1 MKSLQKGFT
10 LIELMI
16 VIAIIAILA
25 ATALPLY
32 QDYISKTQVTRVV
45 GELAAAKDLIDAA
58 LFDGKSAVLN
68 VKQTNNTNYEAIG
81 MATSQ
86 AGSGPTLGVSY
97 PNVRSTLIQS
107 LTMDTTLS
115 SSGIGSIKAVLGNKA
130 YKNIRTA
137 EIAQTRTDD
146 GVWTCYVD
154 GKNLAGWKTKFV
166 PTGCKAEAVPAAP
179 TTP

>member
-45 GELAAAKDLIDAA
+45 GELAAAKDLTDAALFEGKSPILQISTDSTDYEALGMLASDSKARSNLLAEDGITIDAA
-58 LFDGKSAVLN
+58 L
-68 VKQTNNTNYEAIG
+68 QTGDAGAIK
-81 MATSQ
+81 A
-86 AGSGPTLGVSY
+86 TLG
-97 PNVRSTLIQS
+97 R
-107 LTMDTTLS
+107 
-115 SSGIGSIKAVLGNKA
+115 KA
-130 YKNIRTA
+130 YKNIHKAVIQQYRAT
-137 EIAQTRTDD
+137 D

-154 GKNLAGWKTKFV
+154 GTDATKFKDKFI
-166 PTGCKAEAVPAAP
+166 PTGCKKG
-179 TTP
+179 TP